1 MSFRGLQ
8 LPEEPSFPNCAVGS
22 LMFCSLLMST
32 SSRTNKYWPRW
43 VGMYKKTQAEGNAQ
57 THPGRHSITH
67 PSLHM
72 HTTRFHCLFVA
83 LCCCLSAPAPQIP
96 KVPSK
101 YLTVANLTAP
111 PLCCV
116 SVLSPRCW
124 HCLYTESPTALYGCH
139 AALHSCSHIGFLT
152 VLKGGCCTS
161 DKFFP
166 MW

>member
-1 MSFRGLQ
+1 MFFRGLR
-8 LPEEPSFPNCAVGS
+8 LPEEPSFPNCAVES

-43 VGMYKKTQAEGNAQ
+43 VWMYKKTQAEGHAQ

-83 LCCCLSAPAPQIP
+83 LCFCLSAPAPQIP

-111 PLCCV
+111 CAASQCFLLGADTACIPSLPLPSMAV
-116 SVLSPRCW
+116 ML
-124 HCLYTESPTALYGCH
+124 L
-139 AALHSCSHIGFLT
+139 
-152 VLKGGCCTS
+152 CTHVVI
-161 DKFFP
+161 
-166 MW
+166 